1 MIYVV
6 GNYRLGA
13 FGWLAGSYVEE
24 NALPN
29 AGLYD
34 QRLFL
39 QWIQDYIGQV
49 GGNAS
54 DVSVWGESAGAS
66 SILHHLI
73 LDGGKIDPLF
83 RKAAIMSPA
92 FEWQWDRAG
101 TLNVT
106 YNNFTELVGCED
118 HGVGCLREFAM
129 DDPALINAN
138 NVLLN
143 SQNFTGVYAI
153 GPAVDG
159 KIIKDLAPLELARG
173 MPLHIRFFLP
183 LWLNWPFSPGS
194 FFSNLT
200 SILITHVD
208 DEATGFVPSWIKTED
223 NITQYIQNFLPQPSN
238 AALRQKI
245 LNQCPCDNSQP
256 RDCLAAIIRDLSFT
270 CNTRYLF
277 NAYSP
282 TYMGNYAVDE
292 IVYIK
297 KAAHGTDLAPLYW
310 SPEAN
315 FSQFLV
321 DTAESAG
328 SSIPDSIIKGMSA
341 FFGGYDTYFAPRY
354 QSRFVSHAVFGD
366 PNQGWDQDVPWPT
379 AVVNADDNGTLGHVL
394 QAESNIKNASMF
406 VLIDDLQ
413 NTEKA
418 CNFWLD
424 IASNVTSGSGSTKS
438 MAFDTSEVD
447 ADHAGVNAEL

>member
-1 MIYVV
+1 
-6 GNYRLGA
+6 
-13 FGWLAGSYVEE
+13 
-24 NALPN
+24 
-29 AGLYD
+29 
-34 QRLFL
+34 
-39 QWIQDYIGQV
+39 
-49 GGNAS
+49 
-54 DVSVWGESAGAS
+54 
-66 SILHHLI
+66 
-73 LDGGKIDPLF
+73 
-83 RKAAIMSPA
+83 
-92 FEWQWDRAG
+92 
-101 TLNVT
+101 
-106 YNNFTELVGCED
+106 
-118 HGVGCLREFAM
+118 
-129 DDPALINAN
+129 
-138 NVLLN
+138 
-143 SQNFTGVYAI
+143 
-153 GPAVDG
+153 
-159 KIIKDLAPLELARG
+159 
-173 MPLHIRFFLP
+173 
-183 LWLNWPFSPGS
+183 
-194 FFSNLT
+194 
-200 SILITHVD
+200 
-208 DEATGFVPSWIKTED
+208 
-223 NITQYIQNFLPQPSN
+223 
-238 AALRQKI
+238 
-245 LNQCPCDNSQP
+245 
-256 RDCLAAIIRDLSFT
+256 
-270 CNTRYLF
+270 
-277 NAYSP
+277 
-282 TYMGNYAVDE
+282 MGNYAVDE
-292 IVYIK
+292 IIYIK